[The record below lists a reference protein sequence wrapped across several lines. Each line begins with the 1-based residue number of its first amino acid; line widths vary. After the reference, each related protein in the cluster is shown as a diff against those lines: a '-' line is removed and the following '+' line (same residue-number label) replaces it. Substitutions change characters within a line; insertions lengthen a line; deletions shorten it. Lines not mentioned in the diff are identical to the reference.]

1 MIDFNS
7 MACRCSPWH
16 VGVLALENKFLYVS
30 SVAQV
35 FVQNLILKVLLS
47 ITAEDVPRDFE
58 RHLKR

>member
-1 MIDFNS
+1 MFS
-7 MACRCSPWH
+7 QF
-16 VGVLALENKFLYVS
+16 GLAVENKFLYVS

-35 FVQNLILKVLLS
+35 FVQNLGLKVLLS